1 MKITAPDMKD
11 SRILKDYR
19 YYLRMERRLS
29 PNTVAAYGRD
39 VAELLAALE
48 LEPRAV
54 RTEDI
59 ERYLASRA
67 GGDSRSELGMTG
79 NEEPGMTTEEP
90 RMTGE
95 TEPGMTTRETRF
107 RVKPGM
113 TTEEPRM
120 TGTGSGK
127 GHQAAGNSPAKLSKR
142 SQARLLSSLR
152 SFFDWLILEGERKD
166 NPCDR
171 IDAPKLGRYLPEVL
185 SVEEIESILDS
196 IDTNAGWTG
205 LRDRAIL
212 EILYGCGLRVS
223 EACGLQISHVYL
235 QEGFVRVVGKGDKER
250 LVPLGDL
257 AADAFKNYLD
267 ARPQAAEP
275 AFDDVAFLNKNG
287 RPLSRVA
294 IFNLVKKQALLA
306 GVRKEISPHTFRHS
320 FATHLIENGADL
332 RVVQE
337 MLGHE
342 SILTTEIYT
351 HIDAATWQRAILDH
365 HPRR

>member
-1 MKITAPDMKD
+1 MD
-11 SRILKDYR
+11 RIVKDYR
-19 YYLRMERRLS
+19 YYLRMERKLS

-39 VAELLAALE
+39 VSEFLAAADVA
-48 LEPRAV
+48 PRAV

-59 ERYLASRA
+59 ERYLAARA
-67 GGDSRSELGMTG
+67 AGDVSGTAE
-79 NEEPGMTTEEP
+79 
-90 RMTGE
+90 
-95 TEPGMTTRETRF
+95 
-107 RVKPGM
+107 KPG
-113 TTEEPRM
+113 
-120 TGTGSGK
+120 
-127 GHQAAGNSPAKLSKR
+127 ALSKR
-142 SQARLLSSLR
+142 SQARLLSALR

-185 SVEEIESILDS
+185 SVEEVTAILESINVDS
-196 IDTNAGWTG
+196 GDWRA

-223 EACGLQISHVYL
+223 EACGLLISHVYL
-235 QEGFVRVVGKGDKER
+235 QEGFVRVIGKGNKER
-250 LVPLGDL
+250 LVPLGEM
-257 AADAFKNYLD
+257 AADAFARYLE

-294 IFNLVKKQALLA
+294 IFNLVKQQALVA
-306 GVRKEISPHTFRHS
+306 GVNKEISPHTFRHS

-351 HIDAATWQRAILDH
+351 HIDTATWQAAILRH